1 MRKFVKLI
9 LAIFIILNIL
19 LSSNSYAICNTVRA
33 DNRVT
38 AVRLTL
44 QNGQILHEFT
54 VDEKDVVSPDGTLDN
69 VQIQNAKKLELIF
82 IVDTDTSDLN
92 AEKSIV
98 ENAIGNFAN
107 FYKNDTSKLNIG
119 IIGFDN
125 NYKNYTNSDD
135 FNYQLKNYASDS
147 STIQNEL
154 DNLSSSR

>member
-92 AEKSIV
+92 AEKSCSPTKYFAASFIFSTS
-98 ENAIGNFAN
+98 NFIFILYSRFLYIALPV
-107 FYKNDTSKLNIG
+107 SEVL
-119 IIGFDN
+119 II
-125 NYKNYTNSDD
+125 Y
-135 FNYQLKNYASDS
+135 L
-147 STIQNEL
+147 
-154 DNLSSSR
+154 